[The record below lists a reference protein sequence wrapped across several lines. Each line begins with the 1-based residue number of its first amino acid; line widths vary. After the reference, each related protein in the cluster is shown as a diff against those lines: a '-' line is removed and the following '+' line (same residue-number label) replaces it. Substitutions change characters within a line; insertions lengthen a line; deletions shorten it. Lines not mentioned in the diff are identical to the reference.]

1 MEIKIDRKA
10 LIEALTVGGSLSGR
24 NKTLPILEC
33 IKLAFAGRHLMV
45 SSMDGESA
53 IVRRVA
59 LEDEVTGTYCVHGAD
74 FIKVIRSIKEAD
86 VLLRFK
92 EHCVEICYER
102 GGIELPLWGVEAFP
116 VLPKSEPLAVV
127 TLSTSSLYRWV
138 SHAKDFVGT
147 DDLRPVLLGMY
158 LYIEGNELGVCATN
172 SHKLFTDYTYFEN
185 TEGVKTGII
194 IPSKVFGSL
203 LSVLGESESVLMTVD
218 SRNVTFAAGDAKISC
233 RLIEG
238 NYANFKQILPK
249 ECKSTI
255 TVRKKDLMDAVNRVS
270 LCANAATSLIKLSIE
285 GSILTVKGED
295 MDFSKLA
302 EESFAVLHS
311 GDNVTLGLKSDY
323 LLTLLSSVEADAI
336 GIEISDDRKP
346 LLIKDG
352 ANPTTTLL
360 MMPMLL
366 A

>member
-74 FIKVIRSIKEAD
+74 FIKVIRSIKEAE
-86 VLLRFK
+86 VILRFK

-116 VLPKSEPLAVV
+116 VLPKSDPLAVV

-147 DDLRPVLLGMY
+147 DDLRPVLSGMY

-185 TEGVKTGII
+185 TKGVKTGII

-249 ECKSTI
+249 ECKSAI
-255 TVRKKDLMDAVNRVS
+255 TVAKKDFIEAVNRVS

-346 LLIKDG
+346 ILIKDG